1 MIIGE
6 AITAKPKP
14 RTPWIEELIKSNIA
28 IKVTS
33 KKVKSNGKF
42 NQFLLRLVL
51 EFLHHQNVFQVLF
64 LKIIIFHLNE
74 IQILHHHLESIEYW

>member
-74 IQILHHHLESIEYW
+74 IQILHHHLESN